1 MPSDLSLQIE
11 AVYRAESGKVLA
23 TLARLLGDIDLAEEA
38 LQEAFVAALKAW
50 RSKGIPAKPAAW
62 LISTGRF
69 KAIDAIRKRSRLH
82 ELQPDLQARI
92 EDIQAA
98 NLSFAER
105 DIQDDRL
112 RLIFACCHPAID
124 PSVQVPL
131 TLREVCGLST
141 EDIAAAFL
149 VPTATMSQRIVR
161 GKSKIRAAKIP
172 FAIPDASELP
182 ERLDSVLS
190 VVYLVFNEGYSAS
203 SGDSALRGE
212 LSQEAIRLARLLLQL
227 LPDPE
232 VKGLLALMLL
242 HESRRTARTDA
253 REDIILLEDQDR
265 RLWDRRL
272 IEEGLRLVQ
281 ASLATQEFG
290 FYTVQAAISAVH
302 AESPRSSATD
312 WAQIVA
318 LYNILLQIAP
328 SPVVELNRAVA
339 VAMRDGPQAGLEIVD
354 TLLAKQELRRYHLAH
369 SARGELLR
377 RLGQESQAESAFLT
391 ALSLAKQEPERRF
404 LHRRLQS
411 LGASESAK

>member
-50 RSKGIPAKPAAW
+50 RRKGIPAKPAAW

-69 KAIDAIRKRSRLH
+69 KAIDAIRKRSRLQ
-82 ELQPDLQARI
+82 ELEPELQARI

-149 VPTATMSQRIVR
+149 VPTATMAQRIVR

-172 FAIPDASELP
+172 FAIPDASEQP

-253 REDIILLEDQDR
+253 RDDIVLLEDQDR
-265 RLWDRRL
+265 RLWDRGL
-272 IEEGLRLVQ
+272 IEEGLQLVK

-302 AESPRSSATD
+302 AESPSSSATD

-354 TLLAKQELRRYHLAH
+354 TLFAKQELRRYHLAH

-404 LHRRLQS
+404 LQRRLQS

>member
-50 RSKGIPAKPAAW
+50 RRKGIPAQPAAW

-82 ELQPDLQARI
+82 ELEPELQARI

-149 VPTATMSQRIVR
+149 VPTATMAQRIVR

-227 LPDPE
+227 LPDSE

-253 REDIILLEDQDR
+253 RDDIVLLEDQDR
-265 RLWDRRL
+265 RLWDRGL
-272 IEEGLRLVQ
+272 IEEGLQLVQ

-302 AESPRSSATD
+302 AESPSSSATD

-318 LYNILLQIAP
+318 LYNILLQIDP

-354 TLLAKQELRRYHLAH
+354 TLFAKQELRRYHLAH

-404 LHRRLQS
+404 LQRRLQS